1 MKKLF
6 ILLIILPVVL
16 LQGCTS
22 LTKTR
27 PLIDTP
33 SASDNTNQRFKI
45 VQEQGETAN
54 IGGFTVIQDTQ
65 TGKEYLIVTGL
76 NGSSVVTELK

>member
-1 MKKLF
+1 LSV
-6 ILLIILPVVL
+6 IL
-16 LQGCTS
+16 LQGCAS

-27 PLIDTP
+27 PLINNLP
-33 SASDNTNQRFKI
+33 EASDNTNQRFKI